1 MEKKELTVF
10 NVGDVLST
18 QQPFNLNVGSIVTG
32 RTFIASITRWGK
44 SWTTRKI
51 VESCFGH
58 AGIIILDPE
67 GEYSSLREKFPF
79 LIIGKDV
86 PLQLETAEF
95 MAEKTLESK
104 INVIIDTSM
113 VEDEET
119 AKQYINLFLRKF
131 FFLET
136 TLRQPYLVVVE
147 EAEDFAGEKGIGSQT
162 CLGIMINIVKKGG
175 KRGIGA
181 MFIAHRPAW
190 VSKGVLSQCS
200 NKAIGKIESTDF
212 DALEKFARV
221 PADIIQRLPNLNKG
235 EFCFVG
241 DWVKEPTF
249 VKIGQVQTTHLGFTP
264 GLMPPSPKELQ
275 SVIQNLQV
283 NLKAFV
289 EQVKPSLPDVDTL
302 RKECEAK
309 ANAKAD
315 ERIKKETTKIEN
327 QYKERIASL
336 ETAKVNLGKK
346 VELLSQA
353 ASLSTPTT
361 PISDVLTHPVV
372 INNLSKLS
380 QRDERAKNLL
390 LKIHHDTEGKHY
402 PNKEELAAFL
412 SVSLDTVKR
421 LVDVVNEVF
430 HATAVLGEGKP
441 MQYRSMLQRLYITDV
456 ARREIERIEE
466 LEREKSGFEQTINGL
481 KAHNVDLEIENKK
494 LKTYIAPEVVSALR
508 FELAD
513 LREKC
518 KQATPEMIQGLKTKI
533 ADLETKFKET
543 KTNLAQVERE
553 RNYFVRNLKVLKG
566 VFSEFNSL
574 FSEVEVGY
582 QKILS
587 EIPAPEQQPQAEN
600 KLTPI
605 IIETPKPIETPK
617 IEAPQQIIAAPKLNS
632 QTPSNV
638 EHQKVLSFLKNHSGQ
653 TFSAFE
659 LSLALGVPQQV
670 VCEAPHVLEEITVSQ
685 NGFSFRR

>member
-1 MEKKELTVF
+1 MTQF
-10 NVGDVLST
+10 NVGDIIST
-18 QQPFNLNVGSIVTG
+18 QQPFCLNVESIVTG

-51 VESCFGH
+51 IECCFGH
-58 AGIIILDPE
+58 AGIIIIDPE

-79 LIIGKDV
+79 LIIGKDI

-95 MAEKTLESK
+95 MAERALESK

-113 VEDEET
+113 VEDEEI
-119 AKQYINLFLRKF
+119 AKEYINLFLRKF

-136 TLRQPYLVVVE
+136 TLRQPYLIVVE

-221 PADIIQRLPNLNKG
+221 PSNIIERLPDLNKG

-241 DWVKEPTF
+241 DWVQQPTF

-275 SVIQNLQV
+275 GFIQKLQV

-289 EQVKPSLPDVDTL
+289 EQVKPSLPNIDVLQKDAQV
-302 RKECEAK
+302 KADAK
-309 ANAKAD
+309 AE
-315 ERIKKETTKIEN
+315 ERLKKETAKLEN
-327 QYKERIASL
+327 QYKERLSNS
-336 ETAKVNLGKK
+336 ESKNVNLEKK
-346 VELLSQA
+346 IELLSQA

-372 INNLSKLS
+372 INNLAKLS

-390 LKIHHDTEGKHY
+390 LKIHHDTEVRHY

-430 HATAVLGEGKP
+430 HATTVLGEGKP

-466 LEREKSGFEQTINGL
+466 LEREKTSFGQTINGL
-481 KAHNVDLEIENKK
+481 RVHNLDLETENKK
-494 LKTYIAPEVVSALR
+494 FKTYVAPEVASALR
-508 FELAD
+508 LELAD

-518 KQATPEMIQGLKTKI
+518 KQATPEMMQGLRNKI
-533 ADLETKFKET
+533 ADLEEKLKET
-543 KTNLAQVERE
+543 IKKRTEAERE
-553 RNYFVRNLKVLKG
+553 LTYFLRNFKVLKG
-566 VFSEFNSL
+566 VFSELNSL
-574 FSEVEVGY
+574 FSEVDVGY

-587 EIPAPEQQPQAEN
+587 EKQTQEEQPQIIA
-600 KLTPI
+600 KTTPT
-605 IIETPKPIETPK
+605 IESPKPIEIQKLEATQQSIITTPA
-617 IEAPQQIIAAPKLNS
+617 ELYVP
-632 QTPSNV
+632 TPPNTG
-638 EHQKVLSFLKNHSGQ
+638 HQKVLTFLKNHSGQ

-659 LSLALGVPQQV
+659 LSLALGLSQQV
-670 VCEAPHVLEEITVSQ
+670 VCEAPHTLEQITVSQ
-685 NGFSFRR
+685 NGLSFRR